1 MARWVRKTFSIDKE
15 TLKLLENLKRKKRKS
30 YNDLLKELSIKESLN
45 RKKKKKRIKEGLLNV
60 VYDLLEE

>member
-45 RKKKKKRIKEGLLNV
+45 RKKKKKKIKEGLINIV
-60 VYDLLEE
+60 NDLLEE